1 MFCLIVKGDIDTETN
16 TGAMRSDWEHV
27 QSLARELGNKKWQ
40 YRALAQLGIAA
51 FYDGDLEGSR
61 TRVGTAL
68 AAATDAGD
76 IGAQI
81 RILTIVA
88 RGLVQSK
95 MFEQALASAE
105 NIVKLAAHTP
115 DAGYQFSAKELCIEA
130 FIGLRR
136 FDAAQKIA
144 DEALKRATE
153 AGRVSHQGSIL
164 YLAADIAF
172 AQSDHE
178 RAIAI
183 LKQAID
189 LGKSAGLTRLLADTY
204 ARATEIYRKTG
215 DLAAAEDAAASAAAS
230 TQACGDMWA
239 VPQRLQELAELHLAR
254 GRYQDADG
262 VYDRAETFLDA
273 MIGSVSTVMDKTAI
287 ITASSQIYAQHFALV
302 AQRFDDP
309 VKAYSIIEQVRGRVA
324 SDLLASGTV
333 STPEAKGVERAISQL
348 RLKLMSTRSTNEL
361 RSLRDQILMV
371 EQTRWVNSGVTML
384 KRGLRE
390 NIGIEQV
397 QKVLPAS
404 AVLLEYVLAEPNSYC
419 LAISG
424 LSRRLIPLTG
434 KSKIETLVSAYLK
447 AVKAKKPAVAEA
459 RSLYDSLLRPI
470 REAVQKSTLIV
481 VRDGSA

>member
-1 MFCLIVKGDIDTETN
+1 
-16 TGAMRSDWEHV
+16 
-27 QSLARELGNKKWQ
+27 
-40 YRALAQLGIAA
+40 
-51 FYDGDLEGSR
+51 
-61 TRVGTAL
+61 
-68 AAATDAGD
+68 
-76 IGAQI
+76 
-81 RILTIVA
+81 
-88 RGLVQSK
+88 
-95 MFEQALASAE
+95 
-105 NIVKLAAHTP
+105 
-115 DAGYQFSAKELCIEA
+115 
-130 FIGLRR
+130 
-136 FDAAQKIA
+136 
-144 DEALKRATE
+144 
-153 AGRVSHQGSIL
+153 
-164 YLAADIAF
+164 
-172 AQSDHE
+172 
-178 RAIAI
+178 
-183 LKQAID
+183 
-189 LGKSAGLTRLLADTY
+189 
-204 ARATEIYRKTG
+204 
-215 DLAAAEDAAASAAAS
+215 
-230 TQACGDMWA
+230 
-239 VPQRLQELAELHLAR
+239 
-254 GRYQDADG
+254 ADG

-273 MIGSVSTVMDKTAI
+273 MIGSVSTVMDKTAV

-434 KSKIETLVSAYLK
+434 KSKIETLVSAY
-447 AVKAKKPAVAEA
+447 
-459 RSLYDSLLRPI
+459 
-470 REAVQKSTLIV
+470 
-481 VRDGSA
+481 